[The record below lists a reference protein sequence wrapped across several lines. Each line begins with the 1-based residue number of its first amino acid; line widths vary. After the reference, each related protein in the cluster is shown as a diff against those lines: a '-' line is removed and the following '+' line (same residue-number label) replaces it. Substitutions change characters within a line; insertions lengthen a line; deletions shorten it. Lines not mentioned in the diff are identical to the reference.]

1 MSKVY
6 VPREIEPLL
15 KKYLST
21 PEILIV
27 LGPRQS
33 GKSTLLRHIAAD
45 LQDSSFIS
53 FEDVDILALFEADI
67 KGFYK
72 LHVEPFRYVI
82 IDEIQYA
89 ANFGRNMKYLYD
101 QANGQVKFLVTGSSV
116 TEFYLQG
123 LKFLVGRALTFHLYP
138 FSFKEFLWYRNKDL
152 IPLVGREAL
161 QSRIQKYL
169 TEFVLYGGYPRVVL
183 SEDVQEKKLILKNL
197 YNLLIQREIVS
208 LAGLLNYQKVIK
220 LIRLLTVHSGS
231 LLNFSTLSKE
241 IGLTIEEVKRL
252 LFLFRSTFVVETVEP
267 FFTNKKL
274 EIIKNPKL
282 YFLDNGLYN
291 AILNNFSELRP
302 DMGVLYETF
311 VFQELLKQDLAV
323 NFWRTKAKTEVDFV
337 LQTDGRL
344 IPIEVKMRDASLT
357 RSFRSFLQKYRPAE
371 GYLFNLSEH
380 SELQVETSRVYK
392 RFLPEII
399 HFKEIAAI

>member
-21 PEILIV
+21 PEILII
-27 LGPRQS
+27 LGARQS
-33 GKSTLLRHIAAD
+33 GKSTLLRHIAD
-45 LQDSSFIS
+45 GLQDSSFIS
-53 FEDVDILALFEADI
+53 FEDVDILALFEEDV

-72 LHVEPFRYVI
+72 LHVKPFRYVI

-101 QANGQVKFLVTGSSV
+101 QANGQVKFLVAGSSV

-138 FSFKEFLWYRNKDL
+138 FSFKEFLRYRDKDL

-161 QSRIQKYL
+161 QSRLQKYL

-208 LAGLLNYQKVIK
+208 LVGLLNHQKVIK

-252 LFLFRSTFVVETVEP
+252 LFLFRSTFVVATVEP
-267 FFTNKKL
+267 YFTNKKL

-302 DMGVLYETF
+302 DMGMLYETF
-311 VFQELLKQDLAV
+311 VFQELLKQDLSV

-357 RSFRSFLQKYRPAE
+357 RSFRSFLQKYRPVE

-380 SELQVETSRVYK
+380 SEQQVEESRIFK

-399 HFKEIAAI
+399 HFKEMAAL